1 MKSPNLLL
9 ANSEEIR
16 EKQRVQTGRSRSK
29 GIVAWPEGER
39 PRERLL
45 RMGSQALTDA
55 ELVAILLR
63 VGVQGANAVEL
74 ARQILK
80 KFGSLRA
87 LVQAPLSALLEVK
100 GLKGAKAAQLAASM
114 EVARRVSL
122 PDSRK
127 RITLKSTGAAADY
140 LRSRLQGLSEE
151 HFRALFMNRRGALI
165 EDALLAVGSVD
176 QARPP
181 IRLIVARAL
190 QANASAVIVAHNH
203 PSGAAEPSESD
214 KLFTEDLFSALRPI
228 GVKLL
233 DHVVIG
239 EDAVFSFAD
248 NGLMD
253 EISLSCAA
261 G

>member
-1 MKSPNLLL
+1 MSK
-9 ANSEEIR
+9 
-16 EKQRVQTGRSRSK
+16 VRSK

-45 RMGSQALTDA
+45 RLGAQSLTDA
-55 ELVAILLR
+55 ELLAILLR
-63 VGVQGANAVEL
+63 TGLRGTSAVEL

-87 LVQAPLSALLEVK
+87 LSEAPLFAILEVK
-100 GLKGAKAAQLAASM
+100 GLKGAKAAQLAATM
-114 EVARRVSL
+114 EVARRVSI

-127 RITLKSTGAAADY
+127 RITLKDTRAVTAY
-140 LRSRLQGLSEE
+140 LQSRLQGLSEE
-151 HFRALFMNRRGALI
+151 HFRALFLSRRGALL
-165 EDALLAVGSVD
+165 EDALLATGSVN
-176 QARPP
+176 QAKPS
-181 IRLIVARAL
+181 IRSIVTKAL

-214 KLFTEDLFSALRPI
+214 RLFTEDLFAAMKPI

-239 EDAVFSFAD
+239 GDGIYSFAD
-248 NGLMD
+248 HGMMD
-253 EISLSCAA
+253 EIALVT
-261 G
+261 

>member
-1 MKSPNLLL
+1 MMRTP
-9 ANSEEIR
+9 
-16 EKQRVQTGRSRSK
+16 SK

-45 RMGSQALTDA
+45 QMGSQSLTDA

-63 VGVQGANAVEL
+63 VGVQGTSAVEL

-87 LVQAPLSALLEVK
+87 LAEAPLSALFEVK
-100 GLKGAKAAQLAASM
+100 GLKGAKASQLAATM

-122 PDSRK
+122 PDARERVTVK
-127 RITLKSTGAAADY
+127 NTGDAADY

-151 HFRALFMNRRGALI
+151 HFRALFLNRRGTLL

-181 IRLIVARAL
+181 IRLIVTRTL

-203 PSGAAEPSESD
+203 PSGTAEASESD
-214 KLFTEDLFSALRPI
+214 RLFTEDLFAALRPI

-233 DHVVIG
+233 DHFVIG
-239 EDAVFSFAD
+239 ENSVFSFAD
-248 NGLMD
+248 CGMLA
-253 EISLSCAA
+253 EIALTASTR
-261 G
+261 